1 MNTAKNTDRKDNTW
15 IYMIGS
21 IRECPAKKR
30 DNNCCYQ
37 PLLHLSL
44 KEASQAI
51 NFIPIDKRACM
62 VNYCK
67 ECSFQKESLMN
78 FDRDSK

>member
-1 MNTAKNTDRKDNTW
+1 MNAAKDTDGKDNTW

-30 DNNCCYQ
+30 DKNCCYQ

-51 NFIPIDKRACM
+51 HYLPVDIRVSM

-67 ECSFQKESLMN
+67 DCSFQKENLRN
-78 FDRDSK
+78 FDRDSE